1 MPGPMKISG
10 KVPRSVGF
18 GFSRMRGNMGV
29 QFIIVYAI
37 SIVLPSVYDLLFIQV
52 FLEHAETSLRDMGVL
67 YCSYMVADGMQP

>member
-1 MPGPMKISG
+1 
-10 KVPRSVGF
+10 
-18 GFSRMRGNMGV
+18 MGV